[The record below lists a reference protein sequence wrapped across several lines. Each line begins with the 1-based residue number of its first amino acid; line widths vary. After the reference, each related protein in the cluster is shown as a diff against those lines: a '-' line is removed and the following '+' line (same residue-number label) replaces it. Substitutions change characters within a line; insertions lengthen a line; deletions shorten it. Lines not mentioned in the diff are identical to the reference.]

1 MLAGLEMNGKDLISI
16 RDLEKKDIEALFSV
30 TEKMEKMLAKEEN
43 PLKNSVIATLFFEP
57 STRTK
62 MSFEAAAQRLGANL
76 ISFSSVASTSMAKGE
91 TLVDTIKTIDGY
103 VDLIVIR
110 HKLEGSAR
118 LASQVAKHPV
128 VNGGDG
134 GNQHPTQT
142 LIDLYAIK
150 KMKKKIEGLN
160 VYLVGD
166 LKYAR
171 TMRSLLYG
179 LGMFNARV
187 TLVAPNGLEMDQ
199 GVVEEVKKLFSVDV
213 KQTNSLDLRGAD
225 VAYICRIQ
233 KERFADPYEAEKVQ
247 KGFKITEEQLSGVK
261 DDLII
266 LHPLPKIDEIDPEID
281 KGKHARYFEQA
292 TLGVPIRMAI
302 IMKLLGKV

>member
-1 MLAGLEMNGKDLISI
+1 MNGKDLISI
-16 RDLEKKDIEALFSV
+16 RDLTRQDIEELFSL
-30 TEKMEKMLAKEEN
+30 TKKMEGKIGSKDK
-43 PLKNSVIATLFFEP
+43 PLKNTVIATLFFEP

-62 MSFEAAAQRLGANL
+62 MSFETAAQRLGADL
-76 ISFSSVASTSMAKGE
+76 ITFSSVESTSMAKGE
-91 TLVDTIKTIDGY
+91 SFVDTIKTIDGY
-103 VDLIVIR
+103 SDLIIIR

-142 LIDLYAIK
+142 LIDLYTIN
-150 KMKKKIEGLN
+150 KMKGKIKGLH

-179 LGMFNARV
+179 LGMFGAKV
-187 TLVAPNGLEMDQ
+187 TLVSPRGLEMDK
-199 GVVEEVKKLFSVDV
+199 GVVKEVKAKFSVDV
-213 KQTNSLDLRGAD
+213 KETREMNLKDAD
-225 VAYICRIQ
+225 VVYVCRIQ

-247 KGFKITEEQLSGVK
+247 KEFKITEDQLQGVK
-261 DDLII
+261 DDLIL
-266 LHPLPKIDEIDPEID
+266 LHPLPKIDEIDPGVD
-281 KGKHARYFEQA
+281 RSKHAVYFEQA

-302 IMKLLGKV
+302 ILKLLGKV